1 MKVLSFLVAS
11 LALSLVTVSSQPSA
25 RAADDKEEAK
35 KKKKKKDK
43 KADKDKKDEKDKDKK
58 ADKKCSPTCTPTCDC
73 SGNPIAAPKCSPTCT
88 ATCDCSGNPIAAPK
102 CSPTCTATCD
112 CSGNAIKCS
121 PTCTASCDCSGNPT
135 VAALTPEQKKENQ
148 KKNLAEFKAIAAA
161 EREPQQTA
169 DIDELRKNRGDRRK
183 DSVGRLRRR
192 WGQLLADEK
201 GAAELKRHSFR
212 LAALQRI
219 RVIAESKKDLKTVET
234 VDELLTKEDERHFK
248 AMNSLREGALPA
260 VTK

>member
-1 MKVLSFLVAS
+1 M
-11 LALSLVTVSSQPSA
+11 
-25 RAADDKEEAK
+25 
-35 KKKKKKDK
+35 
-43 KADKDKKDEKDKDKK
+43 
-58 ADKKCSPTCTPTCDC
+58 
-73 SGNPIAAPKCSPTCT
+73 
-88 ATCDCSGNPIAAPK
+88 
-102 CSPTCTATCD
+102 
-112 CSGNAIKCS
+112 
-121 PTCTASCDCSGNPT
+121 
-135 VAALTPEQKKENQ
+135 AALTPEQKKENQ